1 MAIQQWEYCS
11 LIIDHY
17 QNDDSIEKVTFI
29 QYTLTGPDLEVVRQ
43 ENFGQ
48 FLAQLGREGWELAG
62 VSSDQPPPSGA
73 RYRESWVFKR
83 PLS

>member
-1 MAIQQWEYCS
+1 MGFQQWEYCS
-11 LIIDHY
+11 LTIDHY
-17 QNDDSIEKVTFI
+17 DDADYVDKVTFI
-29 QYTLTGPDLEVVRQ
+29 QYTLVGPDQEVVRQ

-62 VSSDQPPPSGA
+62 VSSDQPLPPGV
-73 RYRESWVFKR
+73 RHRESWVFKR